1 MLKYLTAYLATAAAF
16 LIADLVWLSRTVGL
30 YRRAIG
36 EMMLETPN
44 WKAAVSF
51 YLLYIVGIVFFVV
64 APPHPAESWTSVLF
78 SGALL
83 GLVAFATYDMTN
95 LSTLKRWS
103 FRMSIIDMAW
113 GTFVTAISGLSGFLA
128 LQFAGL

>member
-1 MLKYLTAYLATAAAF
+1 MLKYLTAYLATAAVF

-36 EMMLETPN
+36 EMMLEMPK

-51 YLLYIVGIVFFVV
+51 YLMYIMDIVFFVV
-64 APPHPAESWTSVLF
+64 APPHPAESWTSVLL
-78 SGALL
+78 SGALF

-95 LSTLKRWS
+95 LAMLKQWS
-103 FRMSIIDMAW
+103 LQMSLIDMAW
-113 GTFVTAISGLSGFLA
+113 GTFVTAISGLSGFLVLQLAA
-128 LQFAGL
+128 L